1 MAYGSYQSCPHEQ
14 GAAAS
19 FDVTQVYVR
28 LDSCATECDDHKGS
42 QSSRGHVRTCLG
54 AAAVR
59 ACCLLCALPSPLAY
73 LFNLELILG
82 SSIALRRIL
91 TGSNLPFVA
100 AYASGVRGESKELF
114 SVTRS
119 DDSNGETYRSLVFS
133 NQFRSQCP
141 DLKECVMSLLP
152 YTKSAISPIPQF
164 SYGPLTRMCSWG
176 MVTRQR
182 RQ

>member
-1 MAYGSYQSCPHEQ
+1 MDLINLARTSKALRQVLMSRRSMSVWIVARRNATITKAPDPPEDMSEPAWALLLFGPAVCSVRYQ
-14 GAAAS
+14 
-19 FDVTQVYVR
+19 V
-28 LDSCATECDDHKGS
+28 
-42 QSSRGHVRTCLG
+42 
-54 AAAVR
+54 
-59 ACCLLCALPSPLAY
+59 PLAY
-73 LFNLELILG
+73 RFNLELILG
-82 SSIALRRIL
+82 SSIALRRTL